1 MPRGFGALIAAQFA
15 SALADNALLI
25 VAIALLM
32 HQGLPGWWAPLLK
45 FGLMASYVVLA
56 PFVGPL
62 ADRFA
67 KGRVMAVMNAVKV
80 LGVVMLLV
88 GAHPAAALALV
99 GFGAAAY
106 APAKYGLVTELVG
119 PERLV
124 AANGW
129 LEVSVVCAVLLG
141 TALGGALVSPWLLGH
156 PAAMALAQPLGSPA
170 AALAA
175 PLLLLST
182 LYALSGLLNLGVP
195 HSGAHYARN
204 GWHPAALVGS
214 FRRANLT
221 LWRDADGAISLAATT
236 VFWGAG
242 ATLQIAVLRWADV
255 ALGLGLDRA
264 AYLQAAVAAGVIV
277 GAAAAG
283 RWVPLRRAKQML
295 GAGVALGLLIP
306 VAAQVEQVALAAA
319 LLVGVGAVGGA
330 MVVPLNALLQ
340 HRGHVL
346 LSAGRS
352 IAVQGFNENLS
363 VLVMLAAFA
372 ALEAAQVPIRA
383 TLTGLGIVVAAAI
396 AALIV
401 VDRRRSAVRR
411 AGGPAAAALVR
422 DR

>member
-1 MPRGFGALIAAQFA
+1 
-15 SALADNALLI
+15 
-25 VAIALLM
+25 
-32 HQGLPGWWAPLLK
+32 
-45 FGLMASYVVLA
+45 
-56 PFVGPL
+56 
-62 ADRFA
+62 
-67 KGRVMAVMNAVKV
+67 
-80 LGVVMLLV
+80 
-88 GAHPAAALALV
+88 
-99 GFGAAAY
+99 
-106 APAKYGLVTELVG
+106 
-119 PERLV
+119 
-124 AANGW
+124 
-129 LEVSVVCAVLLG
+129 
-141 TALGGALVSPWLLGH
+141 
-156 PAAMALAQPLGSPA
+156 
-170 AALAA
+170 
-175 PLLLLST
+175 
-182 LYALSGLLNLGVP
+182 
-195 HSGAHYARN
+195 
-204 GWHPAALVGS
+204 
-214 FRRANLT
+214 
-221 LWRDADGAISLAATT
+221 
-236 VFWGAG
+236 
-242 ATLQIAVLRWADV
+242 
-255 ALGLGLDRA
+255 
-264 AYLQAAVAAGVIV
+264 
-277 GAAAAG
+277 
-283 RWVPLRRAKQML
+283 ML